1 MLPGEVAW
9 GGQDIPRVPTP
20 GSAHAQW
27 SHPRE
32 GTEETQVGFR
42 GERNLA
48 EGVNA
53 RCGGSSSSREQPGI
67 CLGGVC
73 RKRAPG
79 TERPPR
85 EGGRS
90 LLN

>member
-67 CLGGVC
+67 CLGACV
-73 RKRAPG
+73 
-79 TERPPR
+79 ERECQALSGRP
-85 EGGRS
+85 EKGGD
-90 LLN
+90 LF